1 MTVVNP
7 KSISGITSITT
18 ASGSDN
24 LLTIHTS
31 DANNTE
37 RLRIDSTGTTK
48 IVTGIVTTLTATTG
62 IVTSLSANEL
72 GIGTDNP
79 STELEV
85 QSATDPKIR
94 LQSQESGNKRL
105 DLYVDGGQ
113 AVGTIAADQS
123 SSQLA
128 FRTSG
133 AERLRIEAAGNL
145 KSNHNLSVTG
155 IATVGSA
162 VTISESG
169 IEASGIGITV
179 ANINGTQI
187 GGRRNVVINGAMEV
201 SQRGTSFTAT
211 GDEYT
216 IDRFQHRVGTSYNF
230 DTTTTQSTDHPNG
243 FKNSLA
249 ITPDSV
255 VTPSGSENGTI
266 SMSLEGQDVQRFAHG
281 TSGAKPMTVSFYA
294 KSGVSTANSGHVYS
308 IQVRKHDSGG
318 NRKYVL
324 RPFTVTDSWQRF
336 SFTFIGDTATAIRDT
351 TDVGIEIVWQLS
363 CGPGDLVSETGTW
376 TSSTK
381 FQGVSGQNNF
391 MDDIYNQFFLTG
403 VQLEVGSQ
411 ATPFEHRSFGEELT
425 LCQRYYYK
433 STQYSYPI
441 QNPIE
446 TGQQTDGDG
455 FLGWVFYNN
464 TSCRSINYDH
474 PVEMRASPTV
484 NFYSSARVSSPTDGK
499 MALYTQSAWVN
510 LSANT
515 ASPNTRRL
523 GIKGTSATNF
533 SAGQVYLIGGG
544 FECGAEL
551 T

>member
-7 KSISGITSITT
+7 KSISGINSITT
-18 ASGSDN
+18 GSGSDN

-31 DANNTE
+31 DASNTE
-37 RLRIDSTGTTK
+37 RLRIDSTGATK
-48 IVTGIVTTLTATTG
+48 IVTG
-62 IVTSLSANEL
+62 IVTSLSANEI
-72 GIGTDNP
+72 GVGTDNP

-169 IEASGIGITV
+169 IEASGIGITC

-187 GGRRNVVINGAMEV
+187 GGRRNLIINGAMQIA
-201 SQRGTSFTAT
+201 QRGTSSTSE
-211 GDEYT
+211 GY
-216 IDRFQHRVGTSYNF
+216 ICDRFNVLRAGVDENPTHAQVDVASGTTPYTLGFRKSLKI
-230 DTTTTQSTDHPNG
+230 TNG
-243 FKNSLA
+243 N
-249 ITPDSV
+249 
-255 VTPSGSENGTI
+255 
-266 SMSLEGQDVQRFAHG
+266 Q
-281 TSGAKPMTVSFYA
+281 TSGAGTGNYILINYKTESQDIA
-294 KSGVSTANSGHVYS
+294 KSGWNYTDPNSKITFSYWVKSSVAQNFYVRVLSDDNPKLRYAFETGSLTADTWTKVTKTIPGNSNIVFNNDNGIGLY
-308 IQVRKHDSGG
+308 
-318 NRKYVL
+318 
-324 RPFTVTDSWQRF
+324 FRF
-336 SFTFIGDTATAIRDT
+336 YMWRGTNHTSSSVNLNQWESHNSSQNTPDQTATWYNTNDAT
-351 TDVGIEIVWQLS
+351 FEI
-363 CGPGDLVSETGTW
+363 TG
-376 TSSTK
+376 
-381 FQGVSGQNNF
+381 
-391 MDDIYNQFFLTG
+391 L
-403 VQLEVGSQ
+403 QLEVGPQ

-433 STQYSYPI
+433 STQYGYPV
-441 QNPIE
+441 QNPIA
-446 TGQQTDGDG
+446 TSQVVDNDG
-455 FLGWVFYNN
+455 FLGWAFYA
-464 TSCRSINYDH
+464 TTQCRSFQFQH

-484 NFYSSARVSSPTDGK
+484 NFYSSARVSSPDDGK
-499 MALYTQSAWVN
+499 MAVYSGAWYN
-510 LSANT
+510 LSSNT
-515 ASPNTRRL
+515 AQTNTRRL
-523 GIKGTSATNF
+523 GIKGVYSSGLTVGNT
-533 SAGQVYLIGGG
+533 YLIGGG

-551 T
+551 

>member
-48 IVTGIVTTLTATTG
+48 IVTGIVTTLTATGSAKVGSGVTLSPDGDIFATG
-62 IVTSLSANEL
+62 VT
-72 GIGTDNP
+72 T
-79 STELEV
+79 STTV
-85 QSATDPKIR
+85 Q
-94 LQSQESGNKRL
+94 
-105 DLYVDGGQ
+105 
-113 AVGTIAADQS
+113 
-123 SSQLA
+123 
-128 FRTSG
+128 
-133 AERLRIEAAGNL
+133 
-145 KSNHNLSVTG
+145 
-155 IATVGSA
+155 VGSA
-162 VTISESG
+162 TTIHTTGIDLGNGNLTGHNLHSTGITTSSSVVVGGGVTISESG

-216 IDRFQHRVGTSYNF
+216 IDRFQHRIGTSYNF

-243 FKNSLA
+243 FKNSLK
-249 ITPDSV
+249 ISPDSV

-266 SMSLEGQDVQRFAHG
+266 SMSLEGQDVQQFAHG
-281 TSGAKPMTVSFYA
+281 TSSAKPMTVSFYA
-294 KSGVSTANSGHVYS
+294 KSGVSTANSGHVYA
-308 IQVRKHDSGG
+308 IQVRKFDSGG

-351 TDVGIEIVWQLS
+351 TDVGIEMVWQLS
-363 CGPGDLVSETGTW
+363 CGPDDLVSETGTW

-381 FQGVSGQNNF
+381 FQGVSGQDNF
-391 MDDIYNQFFLTG
+391 MDDIYNQFYLTG

-411 ATPFEHRSFGEELT
+411 ATDFEHRSYGEEFR
-425 LCQRYYYK
+425 LCQRYYQEVLFNEQNTGGGILRA
-433 STQYSYPI
+433 SNSNNFQQPASI
-441 QNPIE
+441 QQF
-446 TGQQTDGDG
+446 G
-455 FLGWVFYNN
+455 Y
-464 TSCRSINYDH
+464 
-474 PVEMRASPTV
+474 MRAAASGAV
-484 NFYSSARVSSPTDGK
+484 ISSNSLVYCRRLNGSSSDI
-499 MALYTQSAWVN
+499 
-510 LSANT
+510 T
-515 ASPNTRRL
+515 ASVSHAGGTAHGFINIRL
-523 GIKGTSATNF
+523 TGTSSGTFTNEEPYVWWCRESDGQIMF
-533 SAGQVYLIGGG
+533 SQD
-544 FECGAEL
+544 AEL
-551 T
+551 